1 MYLLAIYWSSI
12 NICSLRFSIIGIIF
26 LRLANKLFY
35 KSEIEGDRLL
45 LLYNFLC

>member
-1 MYLLAIYWSSI
+1 MYLLATCWSSI
-12 NICSLRFSIIGIIF
+12 NICSLRFSIIGII